1 MTVQNCFVDGISTAL
16 PPLAIAQ
23 EDGAAFLKENYS
35 GRLRPGSI
43 KLLEKVF
50 AHPSVKNRR
59 FAFSDIGSLVDE
71 DPDKRAERFS
81 RWALRL
87 SAEAGRAA
95 LRKTGLTARDISGL
109 VVNTCTGYLCPGIS
123 TYLIEEMDLSR
134 SVKAYDLVGS
144 GCGGAV
150 PNLQLAGA
158 LARERSGGA
167 VLSVSVEICSC
178 TFQMGDDASLII
190 SNAIF
195 GDGAAAA
202 VVRAKPG
209 GFEMVSSL
217 SRFAPEYRE
226 DIRFV
231 HRNGQLHN
239 QLSARLPGLAAETA
253 GSLVEELLAANGLG
267 HGEIRRWAVHPG
279 GENVIS
285 AVQRK
290 LALPDGDMG
299 YARKVLSGL
308 GNMSSATVWFIL
320 EEMERDGLRPGDLVV
335 MLAFGAGM
343 SAHACLLKKV

>member
-1 MTVQNCFVDGISTAL
+1 MTAQNCFVDGISTAL
-16 PPLAIAQ
+16 PPLAVAQ
-23 EDGAAFLKENYS
+23 RDGAVFLKENYA

-43 KLLEKVF
+43 KLMEKVF
-50 AHPSVKNRR
+50 SHPSVKNRR

-71 DPDKRAERFS
+71 DPDERAERFA
-81 RWALRL
+81 RWALKL
-87 SAEAGRAA
+87 SAEAGGAA
-95 LRKTGLTARDISGL
+95 LKKAGLAAGDISGL

-123 TYLIEEMDLSR
+123 TYLIEKMDLSR
-134 SVKAYDLVGS
+134 RVKAYDLAGS

-158 LARERSGGA
+158 LAREGAGGA

-190 SNAIF
+190 SNALF

-202 VVRAKPG
+202 VVSARPG
-209 GFEMVSSL
+209 GFAMVSSA

-253 GSLVEELLAANGLG
+253 GSLVEELLAANGLRQG
-267 HGEIRRWAVHPG
+267 DISRWAVHPG
-279 GENVIS
+279 GENVIK
-285 AVQRK
+285 AVQER
-290 LALPDGDMG
+290 LALGDEHMR
-299 YARKVLSGL
+299 YTRKVLSGL

-320 EEMERDGLRPGDLVV
+320 EEMEREGLRPGELAV
-335 MLAFGAGM
+335 MLAFGAGL
-343 SAHACLLKKV
+343 SAHAYLLRKV